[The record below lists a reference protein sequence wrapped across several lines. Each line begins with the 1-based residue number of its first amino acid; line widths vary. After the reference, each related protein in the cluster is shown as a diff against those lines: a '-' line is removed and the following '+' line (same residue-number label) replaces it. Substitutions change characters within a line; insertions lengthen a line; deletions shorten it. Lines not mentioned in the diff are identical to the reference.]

1 MVQGHLGPSQHG
13 AHYLASWS
21 LKVPRILL
29 DDVTVAVFIGA
40 REGGERQKDPQRG
53 YHSPGNAAS
62 PGFLSLCVHANHAF
76 DGAAAHGAETDL
88 VAGEHDAIL
97 LRAVVSAPFVH
108 GSFKRADL
116 ARVGTGAEDPCRHA
130 ALFAEQRFHVGFRPV
145 LRADGAAALLDRLL
159 HLLELLLR
167 PDRRRSEE

>member
-1 MVQGHLGPSQHG
+1 MVQGHLRPSQHG

-21 LKVPRILL
+21 LKVPRILRM
-29 DDVTVAVFIGA
+29 TSRSPFSSA

-53 YHSPGNAAS
+53 YHAPGNTAS

-76 DGAAAHGAETDL
+76 DCAAAHGAETDL

-97 LRAVVSAPFVH
+97 LRAVVAAPFVH

-116 ARVGTGAEDPCRHA
+116 ARVGTGAED
-130 ALFAEQRFHVGFRPV
+130 
-145 LRADGAAALLDRLL
+145 
-159 HLLELLLR
+159 
-167 PDRRRSEE
+167 